1 MAKTVFLYFSTI
13 TANAPLSPL
22 SVRITKS
29 ASVNRIPPF
38 RFSLEK
44 EKLGKRNHLWL
55 LLVYFVLIF
64 LFGTDY
70 AYIESIREKRFMEF

>member
-1 MAKTVFLYFSTI
+1 
-13 TANAPLSPL
+13 L

-44 EKLGKRNHLWL
+44 EILPKETPAFLYEKKSLAKETHRGGSI
-55 LLVYFVLIF
+55 FILIRF
-64 LFGTDY
+64 L
-70 AYIESIREKRFMEF
+70 